1 MPFHVFVINVKL
13 IPLLN
18 YSVNLC
24 CSEHDQHAY
33 DKHVMCPNTLLMLI
47 MLLILIDWLM
57 NIFYF
62 LSANLNPQCMI
73 INIWSQLKLKVICLL
88 NLWVVLLKV
97 VLLCYDMQITI
108 WSHFL
113 LSSLSQCSILGLE
126 LSCIKPTVRC
136 SQVGWMGDSAN
147 NQVPRVECLCLSLN
161 GLSHLLQ
168 RMNMRCL
175 RCQHCKWILG
185 LWAR

>member
-1 MPFHVFVINVKL
+1 MPLKKKKTKHT
-13 IPLLN
+13 
-18 YSVNLC
+18 
-24 CSEHDQHAY
+24 H
-33 DKHVMCPNTLLMLI
+33 DKHVVCRNIMLTFLFLNLDDTDNVHFNFPSLAAKFKPTMHDNFKPTLLQSSVSYISVL
-47 MLLILIDWLM
+47 
-57 NIFYF
+57 
-62 LSANLNPQCMI
+62 
-73 INIWSQLKLKVICLL
+73 
-88 NLWVVLLKV
+88 LLKV
-97 VLLCYDMQITI
+97 LLLCYDMQSAI
-108 WSHFL
+108 WSYFP

-136 SQVGWMGDSAN
+136 SQMGWMGDSAN

-185 LWAR
+185 L